1 VWLRLRFKWQAGE
14 GCPTSALGSALL
26 LPALCSLL
34 CTRPVLPCPAPLY
47 VPQLIQAKLADMYTT
62 AAATRSFVYAT
73 ARAADAGRASRKDCA
88 AVILYAAEGAT
99 RMALDAIQI
108 LGGNG
113 CARCA
118 CCVIKCSCW
127 CCCGCL
133 PARPPACPPVL
144 KLVLHGT
151 TSPYTAPVLQ
161 VHQ

>member
-1 VWLRLRFKWQAGE
+1 
-14 GCPTSALGSALL
+14 
-26 LPALCSLL
+26 
-34 CTRPVLPCPAPLY
+34 
-47 VPQLIQAKLADMYTT
+47 MYTT
-62 AAATRSFVYAT
+62 AAATRSFVYST
-73 ARAADAGRASRKDCA
+73 ARAADAGRANRKDCA
-88 AVILYAAEGAT
+88 AVILYAAEKAT